1 MKIIIGTRGSKLA
14 LIQAEIVTGLLKDKF
29 PGIGIERKI
38 IHTKGDKIL
47 DVALAKV
54 GGKGLFVKEIEEA
67 LLRGEIDLAVH
78 SMKDLPSEIPEG
90 LGIGAVLERENPFDA
105 FVSDK
110 YESLKSLPFG
120 AKVGTSS
127 LRRLCQIKQ
136 IRNDVEIV
144 TLRGNVETR
153 LRKMREGLDAV
164 ILAAAGLRRL
174 GLAEH
179 IREILSPPD
188 FIPAV
193 SQGVIVIESRDD
205 DTGVNGV
212 IKELNH
218 AETWICARAERAFLA
233 RLGGG
238 CQVPLGAYASL
249 SCGVMKVLGF
259 IGSPDSGSLLRTEQ
273 GGQPEEAE
281 LIGRRAAEDLL
292 SRGGREILDNV
303 FEKQE
308 NPDHPERSSGG

>member
-1 MKIIIGTRGSKLA
+1 LRQT
-14 LIQAEIVTGLLKDKF
+14 EIVADLLKEKF
-29 PGIGIERKI
+29 PGIEVERKI

-54 GGKGLFVKEIEEA
+54 GGKGLFVKEIEDA
-67 LLRGEIDLAVH
+67 LLRKEIDIAVH
-78 SMKDLPSEIPEG
+78 SMKDLPSEIPDG

-105 FVSDK
+105 FVSDR
-110 YESLKSLPFG
+110 YSTLGSLPYG

-127 LRRLCQIKQ
+127 LRRLSQIKHL
-136 IRNDVEIV
+136 RSDVEVV

-174 GLAEH
+174 GLAEN

-193 SQGVIVIESRDD
+193 SQGVIVIESRSDD
-205 DTGVNGV
+205 AEVNGV
-212 IKELNH
+212 LKMLNH
-218 AETWICARAERAFLA
+218 AGTEICVRAERAFLA

-238 CQVPLGAYASL
+238 CQVPLGAYASV
-249 SCGVMKVLGF
+249 SGGVMKVLGI
-259 IGSPDSGSLLRTEQ
+259 IGSPDGGSLIRTERS
-273 GGQPEEAE
+273 GRPEDAE
-281 LIGRRAAEDLL
+281 MLGRKAAEDLL
-292 SRGGREILDNV
+292 SGGGEEILNNL
-303 FEKQE
+303 QL
-308 NPDHPERSSGG
+308 